1 MSSWYTIQR
10 LSALSRLITA
20 VGVSDIGKERW
31 FEQTDG
37 RWYDRRKCD
46 YIDFNTMIDRVEST
60 IIELEE
66 NR

>member
-10 LSALSRLITA
+10 LSALTRLITA

-31 FEQTDG
+31 FEQKNG
-37 RWYDRRKCD
+37 RWYDRREGD
-46 YIDFNTMIDRVEST
+46 YIDFNTMIERVEST

-66 NR
+66 SR